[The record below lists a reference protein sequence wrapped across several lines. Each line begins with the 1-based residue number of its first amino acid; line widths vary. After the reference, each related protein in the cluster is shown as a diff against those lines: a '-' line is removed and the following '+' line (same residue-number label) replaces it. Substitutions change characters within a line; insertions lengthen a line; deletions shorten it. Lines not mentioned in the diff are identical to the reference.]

1 MIDSLDFPFPLCYIM
16 KIIMK
21 ANPNSKLKVECPCC
35 EAKLLVDSATGEIL
49 WHEAKEK
56 HKEKLSLGEMVKNL
70 DIHRK
75 ETEERFE
82 REKQALKDR
91 SRILEEKVKESMKRV
106 DKEGPPPIR
115 PIDLD

>member
-1 MIDSLDFPFPLCYIM
+1 
-16 KIIMK
+16 
-21 ANPNSKLKVECPCC
+21 
-35 EAKLLVDSATGEIL
+35 VDSGTGDIL

-56 HKEKLSLGEMVKNL
+56 PKEKRSLGEMVKNL
-70 DIHRK
+70 DAHRK
-75 ETEERFE
+75 ETEEKFE

-115 PIDLD
+115 PIDFD